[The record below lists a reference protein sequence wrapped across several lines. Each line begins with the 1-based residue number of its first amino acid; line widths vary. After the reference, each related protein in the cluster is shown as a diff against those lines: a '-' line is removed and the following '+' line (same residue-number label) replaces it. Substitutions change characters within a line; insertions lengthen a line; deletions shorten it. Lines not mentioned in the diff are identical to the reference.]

1 MCQGMVGCRVD
12 GRMEGRA
19 HGQTDRR
26 IDVDSSAEE
35 WTKVR
40 IVDYMDKQNAC

>member
-1 MCQGMVGCRVD
+1 MVGCRVD
-12 GRMEGRA
+12 GRTEGRT

-26 IDVDSSAEE
+26 IDVDSSAEK

-40 IVDYMDKQNAC
+40 IVDHTDKQNAG